1 MRNVILATYQQ
12 ITLYRNRAMVSADF
26 DFTASVSDSDYF
38 EKQIDVLPSKSQ
50 ALYAS

>member
-26 DFTASVSDSDYF
+26 DFTASVSDYF